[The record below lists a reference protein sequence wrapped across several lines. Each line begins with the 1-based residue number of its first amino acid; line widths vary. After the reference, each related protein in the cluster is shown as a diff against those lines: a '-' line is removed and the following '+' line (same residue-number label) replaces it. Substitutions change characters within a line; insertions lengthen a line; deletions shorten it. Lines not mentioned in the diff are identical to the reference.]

1 MSNKI
6 ESYTDQIAR
15 LFPVPREKIKD
26 EKTKIMPRTVTWQV
40 VDSCNLCCTYCV
52 TGDSLVTM
60 ANYEKKPIKDIKIG
74 DSVLGFTE
82 TPEKRHHTQVFPAEV
97 LHTFKRTAAVYEVTL
112 ENGHKL
118 NITGNHKVLVRRN
131 SAENHKYDFRA
142 IEDLTPGRSIYVLP
156 IAELPDILE
165 PEENEQYQIGYL
177 TGMLKG
183 DGSNKSYITKEG
195 YNTYKFRLAVVD
207 DEIIQRT
214 KKYLDNFNFDTY
226 LKPYEV
232 SVNKN
237 LIKDAI
243 FSDKEST
250 YSKLNEM
257 FENNLGKNDSIDYLK
272 GFLAGIYDAEGHI
285 SPDDRTV
292 RITNTNEQIILE
304 IERALEAIGIPF
316 IRELHGSTKNK
327 EYKWNIRITD
337 NKNALNSFKF
347 LRLIKSALPR
357 KNYEKFWYYSPLE
370 RRKITSINKLNEEVE
385 VYNIE
390 TTSGTYIVNGFAV
403 HNCYQIAKQE
413 HVMSWEVAKQ
423 FCDLLLDS
431 TEENNEY
438 INPEISNGL
447 IMEFI
452 GGEPFL
458 AIELIDKICDYMID
472 QMITR
477 QHPWATRFMISIC
490 SNGVLYFDPRVQ
502 AFMEKH
508 KHHLSFS
515 ISIDGCKELHDAC
528 RVFPDGSGSYDI
540 AMAGVEHFREHF
552 KGKMGS
558 KMTLAPGNID
568 YTFKAVKS
576 LIENGYDEIN
586 LNCVYEKGWTT
597 EHAKILYDELCKVA
611 DYIIENDLF
620 HKVELS
626 IFNDRFFQPKEE
638 TDLDNWCGGLGSMLS
653 CDWKGDLYPC
663 IRYMES
669 SLGDDC
675 EPLKVGHVSRG
686 LVKTDEEKELMRCM
700 NCVTR
705 RSQSTDE
712 CFYCPIAEGCSWCF
726 PAGTKVLTP
735 NGHRNIEDLKIG
747 DKVIDA
753 NGEVQIV
760 ENNLIRQVTKDE
772 LTSIKASG
780 MLETIVTKEHPY
792 LVKKVEKR
800 HNNKPIYGEPK
811 WVEAKDVKLSD
822 KIALFIP
829 KCGNKDVDKA
839 MAYLVGRYIGDG
851 WKTAS
856 NRETHP
862 FRYYLC
868 GSFDEQQEIEKYFDL
883 ANIKVTKSLNKTVAE
898 YNINI
903 TSNEYFIS
911 LLDDCGPNAKGKH
924 IPREIMSW
932 NKDSIEA
939 LLKGYLD
946 ADGCYDKKNKTQ
958 RFTSVSYQLILDI
971 AELVRMVYHKNV
983 NITIRNPKPTTVI
996 EGRTVNQSTSYEG
1009 RYKTTEPQRKYY
1021 EYDEENNIMWINV
1034 ATSELDLPE
1043 ELIVYNLTVANS
1055 HTFIANG
1062 AIVHNCSAYN
1072 YQDTGS
1078 FDKRSTHICIMHK
1091 ARALANAYFYNMAY
1105 LQYNEPKAVKMWIP
1119 DEWALEIIDEEEL
1132 NKLHTIEAM
1141 AMDGSRLN

>member
-40 VDSCNLCCTYCV
+40 VDSCNLCCTY
-52 TGDSLVTM
+52 
-60 ANYEKKPIKDIKIG
+60 
-74 DSVLGFTE
+74 
-82 TPEKRHHTQVFPAEV
+82 
-97 LHTFKRTAAVYEVTL
+97 
-112 ENGHKL
+112 
-118 NITGNHKVLVRRN
+118 
-131 SAENHKYDFRA
+131 
-142 IEDLTPGRSIYVLP
+142 
-156 IAELPDILE
+156 
-165 PEENEQYQIGYL
+165 
-177 TGMLKG
+177 
-183 DGSNKSYITKEG
+183 
-195 YNTYKFRLAVVD
+195 
-207 DEIIQRT
+207 
-214 KKYLDNFNFDTY
+214 
-226 LKPYEV
+226 
-232 SVNKN
+232 
-237 LIKDAI
+237 
-243 FSDKEST
+243 
-250 YSKLNEM
+250 
-257 FENNLGKNDSIDYLK
+257 
-272 GFLAGIYDAEGHI
+272 
-285 SPDDRTV
+285 
-292 RITNTNEQIILE
+292 
-304 IERALEAIGIPF
+304 
-316 IRELHGSTKNK
+316 
-327 EYKWNIRITD
+327 
-337 NKNALNSFKF
+337 
-347 LRLIKSALPR
+347 
-357 KNYEKFWYYSPLE
+357 
-370 RRKITSINKLNEEVE
+370 
-385 VYNIE
+385 
-390 TTSGTYIVNGFAV
+390 
-403 HNCYQIAKQE
+403 CYQIAKQE

-508 KHHLSFS
+508 KNHLSFS

-638 TDLDNWCGGLGSMLS
+638 TDLDNWCGGLGAMLS

-712 CFYCPIAEGCSWCF
+712 CFYCPIAEGCSW
-726 PAGTKVLTP
+726 
-735 NGHRNIEDLKIG
+735 
-747 DKVIDA
+747 
-753 NGEVQIV
+753 
-760 ENNLIRQVTKDE
+760 
-772 LTSIKASG
+772 
-780 MLETIVTKEHPY
+780 
-792 LVKKVEKR
+792 
-800 HNNKPIYGEPK
+800 
-811 WVEAKDVKLSD
+811 
-822 KIALFIP
+822 
-829 KCGNKDVDKA
+829 
-839 MAYLVGRYIGDG
+839 
-851 WKTAS
+851 
-856 NRETHP
+856 
-862 FRYYLC
+862 
-868 GSFDEQQEIEKYFDL
+868 
-883 ANIKVTKSLNKTVAE
+883 
-898 YNINI
+898 
-903 TSNEYFIS
+903 
-911 LLDDCGPNAKGKH
+911 
-924 IPREIMSW
+924 
-932 NKDSIEA
+932 
-939 LLKGYLD
+939 
-946 ADGCYDKKNKTQ
+946 
-958 RFTSVSYQLILDI
+958 
-971 AELVRMVYHKNV
+971 
-983 NITIRNPKPTTVI
+983 
-996 EGRTVNQSTSYEG
+996 
-1009 RYKTTEPQRKYY
+1009 
-1021 EYDEENNIMWINV
+1021 
-1034 ATSELDLPE
+1034 
-1043 ELIVYNLTVANS
+1043 
-1055 HTFIANG
+1055 
-1062 AIVHNCSAYN
+1062 CSAYN